1 MNAMSEPM
9 TAAYLARRG
18 VAAQWRSFL
27 RALVET
33 LDEHLDAEGRASLMR
48 AVGTRMAELMPL
60 PRCDSLAELEGRI
73 NDALAMAEWGY
84 AELTVHTGTRRMV
97 IRHHAAPV
105 IATGNDPDGRWLG
118 AVLEGVYGAWLK
130 NQPGADPGLRPTIS
144 AFAPG
149 AATLEYGRSE

>member
-18 VAAQWRSFL
+18 VSSQWRAFL

-48 AVGTRMAELMPL
+48 AVGGRIADLTPL
-60 PRCDSLAELEGRI
+60 PHCGSLAEMEARI

-84 AELTVHTGTRRMV
+84 AELSVDTATRQMA

-105 IATGNDPDGRWLG
+105 IATGNDPDGRWIG
-118 AVLEGVYGAWLK
+118 AVLEGLYAGWFA
-130 NQPGADPGLRPTIS
+130 NQPGADPGLKPVVT

-149 AATLEYGRSE
+149 GATLEYGRAA